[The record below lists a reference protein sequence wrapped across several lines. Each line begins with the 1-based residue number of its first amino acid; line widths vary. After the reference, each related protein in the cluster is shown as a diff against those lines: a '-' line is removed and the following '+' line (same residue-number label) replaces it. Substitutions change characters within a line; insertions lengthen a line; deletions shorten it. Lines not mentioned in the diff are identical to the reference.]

1 MPIAVILEP
10 PLTLFFLQLF
20 HTFYSR
26 CWCVRGFYSVL
37 SLVYNS
43 SETRGTW
50 IFSWHDKLETVLRS
64 NGLRTSL
71 FVFGF
76 IVDWVRAVH
85 TQAWA
90 QHRGLYVSW
99 SWHSV
104 TLWQVTIIMTPMATS
119 HTSLC
124 IWGWPSKWPLVI
136 TFRMTLENQSWNSN
150 ANCSIKVIIWHGIE
164 H

>member
-1 MPIAVILEP
+1 MPIAVVLEP

-50 IFSWHDKLETVLRS
+50 IFSWHDKLELETVLRS

-76 IVDWVRAVH
+76 IVDWVRALH

-99 SWHSV
+99 SWLLTLCHTLTSNNNNDTTGHQPHQSLHLGV
-104 TLWQVTIIMTPMATS
+104 TKQVAARNNIQDDFGEPELKFKCKLL
-119 HTSLC
+119 H
-124 IWGWPSKWPLVI
+124 
-136 TFRMTLENQSWNSN
+136 
-150 ANCSIKVIIWHGIE
+150 
-164 H
+164 